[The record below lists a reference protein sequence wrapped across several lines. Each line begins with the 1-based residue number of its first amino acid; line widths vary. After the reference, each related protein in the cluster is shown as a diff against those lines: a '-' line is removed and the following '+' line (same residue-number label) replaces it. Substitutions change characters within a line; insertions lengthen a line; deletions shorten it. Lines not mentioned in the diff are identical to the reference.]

1 MDEYQSI
8 ELHRWA
14 SHTYYAS
21 YYDSSP
27 TDNNPPIIVGQE
39 FNGSAFSGGQIAF
52 IDNEDISLYEDK
64 LKAKYAPPVD
74 IDRKYLPM
82 ILNTKKLKVSLDV
95 VAQFNGGL
103 NPCTVSGK
111 LEGSFDSCDV
121 FVRSRYDNSYYD
133 EGEYDYPLEGAAWS
147 RRDISSKA
155 AQLNPNAD
163 TVSYFQTSPV
173 GDNQQL
179 EVITMSRRDFEQK
192 YSSSWDLIVA
202 GISSEPDVRP
212 LMFPKAT
219 VSASHDSWAYVPNPE
234 TGIYEDRSAQLDNYS
249 KSNSNELSGNYTFNM
264 SITSEYYAQIFL
276 RCSIGF
282 VVVTPTKVHAFPNV
296 YGILLGDDEAAG
308 VGLTSVKADTYPA
321 NDYGEATD
329 FAYLPS
335 YASSPIMFFGK
346 SIPIYFYERQV
357 YDGVPIN
364 TYSGLSLA
372 GTSFDI
378 SVEEEY

>member
-8 ELHRWA
+8 ELHHWA
-14 SHTYYAS
+14 ARTF
-21 YYDSSP
+21 YDSYDDSI
-27 TDNNPPIIVGQE
+27 PPFIFAKD
-39 FNGSAFSGGQIAF
+39 FNESSFSGGQIAF

-64 LKAKYAPPVD
+64 LKEKYGPPVD

-82 ILNTKKLKVSLDV
+82 ILNTKKLKVSLNIN
-95 VAQFNGGL
+95 AQF
-103 NPCTVSGK
+103 TVEETPSTISGK

-121 FVRSRYDNSYYD
+121 FVDSYFDNSYYD
-133 EGEYDYPLEGAAWS
+133 YSYNYPLEGAAWS
-147 RRDISSKA
+147 RRDISSKV

-163 TVSYFQTSPV
+163 TVSYFNTSPSYG
-173 GDNQQL
+173 GDYQ
-179 EVITMSRRDFEQK
+179 EVTTMPIEDFYDYPFL
-192 YSSSWDLIVA
+192 YSHSWDLIVSGVSA
-202 GISSEPDVRP
+202 GIDVRP
-212 LMFPKAT
+212 LMFPKAS
-219 VSASHDSWAYVPNPE
+219 VSASHWSQGYILNPE
-234 TGIYEDRSAQLDNYS
+234 TGTYEDQFVQMDNYS

-264 SITSEYYAQIFL
+264 SISSDYFAQTFL

-296 YGILLGDDEAAG
+296 YGVLLGDDEAAG
-308 VGLTSVKADTYPA
+308 AGFTSVNADTYPA
-321 NDYGEATD
+321 DDVGED
-329 FAYLPS
+329 PSFPDLAYLPS

-357 YDGVPIN
+357 VDGVPFN